1 MLSAIFK
8 KEQAAEAVPES
19 ASTGL
24 WQLAMRRLK
33 RDRIA
38 MFSLYVVLF
47 YLLLL
52 VLSMS
57 GLIAKDWNKEA
68 SSGCI

>member
-8 KEQAAEAVPES
+8 KEQAAEAAPES
-19 ASTGL
+19 ASAGL

-38 MFSLYVVLF
+38 SVFPVCGAV
-47 YLLLL
+47 
-52 VLSMS
+52 
-57 GLIAKDWNKEA
+57 
-68 SSGCI
+68 

>member
-8 KEQAAEAVPES
+8 KEQAAEAAPES

-38 MFSLYVVLF
+38 MFSLIRGA
-47 YLLLL
+47 
-52 VLSMS
+52 VLSAAV
-57 GLIAKDWNKEA
+57 GTVNEWPDCQRLE
-68 SSGCI
+68 

>member
-1 MLSAIFK
+1 MLSVLTK
-8 KEQAAEAVPES
+8 RKPDTAEPTT

-38 MFSLYVVLF
+38 DVFPPNRTVLF
-47 YLLLL
+47 GA
-52 VLSMS
+52 VNFV
-57 GLIAKDWNKEA
+57 IHQD
-68 SSGCI
+68 